1 MGFLTDQERRS
12 LQIVAMI
19 LHVVGED
26 PFIPETARAVEHEGF
41 FVGRILDTDVAPVY
55 SFKEGSATCA
65 QLERMARSEVTFE
78 TGAQDLSREFSRFH
92 GTTSRE
98 GAFFIFQIAT
108 DDPQTTIY
116 SLVKYDY
123 REAIEQAEGE
133 QGASLLRRIV
143 HAFIAD
149 KKAIQKSALV
159 RVVDG
164 HAESAISAHDRIKPA
179 PEIGEYFARF
189 LDVDRSRSDQDLN
202 EAVVDV
208 LRQTLKDSKDLLP
221 SRDVPRALRHAK
233 GLLRNRQE
241 IREEAI
247 TDAVLAAAGNPEDEE
262 TRTLLL
268 RRTTQK
274 IRAAKL
280 TGLVFRPDPQ
290 VLRRPPLRRV
300 KTTEGVVLT
309 YPDDA
314 NAVTVRRQAQ
324 PQGGEIITITTDQIV
339 EDTVVRDSAR

>member
-78 TGAQDLSREFSRFH
+78 AGAQDLSREFSRFH

-98 GAFFIFQIAT
+98 GAFFIFQLAT
-108 DDPQTTIY
+108 DDPRTTIY

-164 HAESAISAHDRIKPA
+164 RAEAAISAHDRIKPA

-189 LDVDRSRSDQDLN
+189 LDVDRSRSDQELN

-208 LRQTLKDSKDLLP
+208 LRQTLKDSRADRTAQGDYGGDGETLGSEPAADGGGRERSGDRHRPGRRTPHRRRAADTGRRRDGRRHDLCAGGDRFRRTVHPPATL
-221 SRDVPRALRHAK
+221 HAH
-233 GLLRNRQE
+233 R
-241 IREEAI
+241 
-247 TDAVLAAAGNPEDEE
+247 LAAAALSVPAGRRL
-262 TRTLLL
+262 RTH
-268 RRTTQK
+268 
-274 IRAAKL
+274 
-280 TGLVFRPDPQ
+280 G
-290 VLRRPPLRRV
+290 
-300 KTTEGVVLT
+300 
-309 YPDDA
+309 
-314 NAVTVRRQAQ
+314 RQA
-324 PQGGEIITITTDQIV
+324 GETG
-339 EDTVVRDSAR
+339 